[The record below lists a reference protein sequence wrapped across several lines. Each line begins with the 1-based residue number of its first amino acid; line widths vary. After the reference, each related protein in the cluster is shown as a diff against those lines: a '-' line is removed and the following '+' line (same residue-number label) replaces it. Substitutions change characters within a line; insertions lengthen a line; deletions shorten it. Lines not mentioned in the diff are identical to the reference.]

1 MVGLTPSK
9 KRIVKILQ
17 DVSGVVKPSR
27 CVTMF
32 ADIELYKAVF
42 FFFFFFF
49 NVKLIFLSVPY

>member
-27 CVTMF
+27 CVPNF
-32 ADIELYKAVF
+32 ADIKLYKSLF
-42 FFFFFFF
+42 FFSFF
-49 NVKLIFLSVPY
+49 VM